1 MINIFKITTSLAIST
16 SLMFTATQVPYDH
29 LNKVTLELNGAA
41 DTYVTEKESIGDFLE
56 EQGIHLK
63 AADKIN
69 LPLHDSLEKTEKV
82 IIEKAKKIT
91 VQADGKEYKF
101 TAYDED
107 VATVLDKLDIE
118 LEAHDRV
125 NVAMADSVSHGMMIE
140 IERVEIKQEKLKLS
154 ISHSHKKVDSSTL
167 LKGTNKV
174 QTAGKDG
181 QREIIT
187 ETVYV
192 NGEVESEEVLS
203 SSVTQEPQT
212 EITLVGTKEVVVKK
226 AKAEVKKLA
235 PQTQKTS
242 TAKKTSTST
251 STNKTTTSQSTSSE
265 DNKNWKSFTLSFY
278 TDLPSENGGYTVTAT
293 GEKLRSGMVASNYY
307 AIGTN
312 IYLSGWGSYTV
323 KDRGGSNFN
332 SSNRLDVFIPRK
344 SGESNG
350 TYLNRVN
357 KMGLKTVKGY
367 VK

>member
-1 MINIFKITTSLAIST
+1 MINIFKITASFTIST

-41 DTYVTEKESIGDFLE
+41 DTYVTEQESIGDFLD
-56 EQGIHLK
+56 EQGIDLK
-63 AADKIN
+63 ASDKIN
-69 LPLHDSLEKTEKV
+69 LPLHESLEKTEKV

-91 VQADGKEYKF
+91 VQADGKEYEF

-107 VATVLDKLDIE
+107 VATVLNKLDIN

-125 NVAMADSVSHGMMIE
+125 NVNLTDSVSHGMRID
-140 IERVEIKQEKLKLS
+140 IQRVKIKEETLKLP
-154 ISHSHKKVDSSTL
+154 ISHTYKKVDSSTL

-174 QTAGKDG
+174 QTPGKDG
-181 QREIIT
+181 EREIIT
-187 ETVYV
+187 QKVYV
-192 NGEVESEEVLS
+192 NGEVESEEILS

-212 EITLVGTKEVVVKK
+212 EIILVGTKKAVVKK
-226 AKAEVKKLA
+226 VKAEVKAIA
-235 PQTQKTS
+235 PKTKTNA
-242 TAKKTSTST
+242 TAKKTSSST
-251 STNKTTTSQSTSSE
+251 STKKTTTNLSTSSK

-307 AIGTN
+307 AIGTE
-312 IYLSGWGSYTV
+312 IYLSGWGSHTV

-344 SGESNG
+344 SGESNS
-350 TYLNRVN
+350 TYLKRVN
-357 KMGLKTVKGY
+357 MMGLKTVKGY
-367 VK
+367 IK